1 MKIARTLLASAVVL
15 LGISA
20 SSLAQE
26 PQSWQVN
33 IPFDFTVRHATM
45 EAGRYTVQQ
54 QGQTIFLT
62 SRDGRTACVM
72 TIPTYISK
80 PAAHSSLIFNTSN
93 GEYALAQITN
103 EGSNTEM
110 SAVVNK
116 HERKQLEEA
125 SNSSQVVEVA
135 ALGSR

>member
-1 MKIARTLLASAVVL
+1 MKIARTLLASAVVF

-33 IPFDFTVRHATM
+33 VPFDFTIRHTSM

-54 QGQTIFLT
+54 YGQTIFLT
-62 SRDGRTACVM
+62 ARGGRTACVM
-72 TIPTYISK
+72 TIPTYLSK
-80 PAAHSSLIFNTSN
+80 PAAHSSLVFNTSN
-93 GEYALAQITN
+93 GEHALAQITN

-110 SAVVNK
+110 SAVANK
-116 HERKQLEEA
+116 HAQKQLEA